1 MEFSS
6 VFTEP
11 CWNSAS
17 LGAPEENSEDLFDA
31 IIESCG
37 EDRSW
42 SVSRGWS
49 KETPLRPEDGGS
61 EVPEA
66 PTASSDMTTVR
77 ASSKSIIVK
86 QDVIFLGSCID
97 PSEDDLELAGS
108 PQAANRDN
116 LNIAYALTGECCT
129 VANEREAVNVLDE
142 DSESSLIV
150 ASDIDKDHVHKDF
163 LRQLLR
169 EQAVLEEK
177 AKLFMRHQEETWKL
191 HQNFEVHLAEQRH
204 QMEKALGETRRPSRT
219 RSEVSV
225 PKQPDSGVGVSQ
237 TGTHSGTI
245 CSVRTPSALMNL
257 ATGFMRNS
265 NCSEHSRREASRRG
279 SSVGYP
285 RLSKSRTKE
294 DPGGDLMSRRSERI
308 RQAYDKAKQTNSKD
322 QSKYM
327 ERITVSHSTITKTLA
342 ASRVLGSHRIGQ
354 WVNSKQFG
362 LGVCSLISLNAV
374 LIAITSD
381 MSMKD
386 SIVGY
391 DNGSSGEDAFLMAQW
406 IFWAEAVFNM
416 VFFVELVLR
425 VVALELEFCMGKEW
439 AWNIFDALV
448 VLFSFFEM
456 VMVFVGFTPSLIR
469 LLRLARVARS
479 MRMLR
484 LVRFT
489 SLVRKLRMMT
499 LAISQ
504 CRTMLM
510 WATLVLLID
519 LFLFAVVF
527 INGAS
532 LYIALASNSD
542 PYVDDMKVFFGSLP
556 MTMLTLFMAVTGGLD
571 WWEVVKLLLEIHFG
585 YGVLFL
591 LFVVITVL
599 AVLNVISAIFVN
611 DAMEAARMD
620 VDLRM
625 QTEHDQTKL
634 MIETLTSIFNELSG
648 HSGVI
653 TLETFVTQVEREDM
667 RLFCS
672 FVGLHHSDMETLFKL
687 LDVDGD
693 GHMGIDEFVMG
704 CLRLKGTS
712 ILVEMNV
719 AMHETA
725 EMMRTS
731 ILENRRTMQV
741 CTSALQTLLDR
752 LHSPAS
758 NDAASPRLR
767 LS

>member
-1 MEFSS
+1 
-6 VFTEP
+6 
-11 CWNSAS
+11 
-17 LGAPEENSEDLFDA
+17 
-31 IIESCG
+31 
-37 EDRSW
+37 
-42 SVSRGWS
+42 
-49 KETPLRPEDGGS
+49 
-61 EVPEA
+61 
-66 PTASSDMTTVR
+66 
-77 ASSKSIIVK
+77 
-86 QDVIFLGSCID
+86 
-97 PSEDDLELAGS
+97 
-108 PQAANRDN
+108 
-116 LNIAYALTGECCT
+116 
-129 VANEREAVNVLDE
+129 
-142 DSESSLIV
+142 
-150 ASDIDKDHVHKDF
+150 
-163 LRQLLR
+163 
-169 EQAVLEEK
+169 
-177 AKLFMRHQEETWKL
+177 
-191 HQNFEVHLAEQRH
+191 
-204 QMEKALGETRRPSRT
+204 
-219 RSEVSV
+219 
-225 PKQPDSGVGVSQ
+225 
-237 TGTHSGTI
+237 
-245 CSVRTPSALMNL
+245 
-257 ATGFMRNS
+257 
-265 NCSEHSRREASRRG
+265 
-279 SSVGYP
+279 
-285 RLSKSRTKE
+285 
-294 DPGGDLMSRRSERI
+294 
-308 RQAYDKAKQTNSKD
+308 
-322 QSKYM
+322 
-327 ERITVSHSTITKTLA
+327 
-342 ASRVLGSHRIGQ
+342 
-354 WVNSKQFG
+354 
-362 LGVCSLISLNAV
+362 
-374 LIAITSD
+374 
-381 MSMKD
+381 
-386 SIVGY
+386 
-391 DNGSSGEDAFLMAQW
+391 
-406 IFWAEAVFNM
+406 
-416 VFFVELVLR
+416 
-425 VVALELEFCMGKEW
+425 
-439 AWNIFDALV
+439 
-448 VLFSFFEM
+448 
-456 VMVFVGFTPSLIR
+456 
-469 LLRLARVARS
+469 
-479 MRMLR
+479 
-484 LVRFT
+484 
-489 SLVRKLRMMT
+489 
-499 LAISQ
+499 
-504 CRTMLM
+504 M

-532 LYIALASNSD
+532 LYIALAANSD

-758 NDAASPRLR
+758 NDAASPRFR